1 MTTVADL
8 IRVAFRRIGV
18 LAAEETPSAA
28 EQSDAFDIL
37 NDMLASWAGEKLL
50 LFATQRSTYPL
61 TPTLQPQTIGVGGTF
76 NTSRPVRI
84 ERASIVSAGSETPLC
99 ILSDA
104 EWQNLQGKTSAGR
117 PVSLWVDATYP
128 LMGLWLNPIP
138 NVADTLVLYT
148 WQQLNSFVTATDS
161 FDLPPGYRRAIRDN
175 LAIELA
181 PEFGVTVSAELAN
194 SADAAKTNLKRL
206 NMQKSYLRSDAA
218 LLSGGGFNLY
228 SGDG

>member
-1 MTTVADL
+1 L
-8 IRVAFRRIGV
+8 PR
-18 LAAEETPSAA
+18 
-28 EQSDAFDIL
+28 
-37 NDMLASWAGEKLL
+37 
-50 LFATQRSTYPL
+50 QRSTYPL

-148 WQQLNSFVTATDS
+148 WQQLNASPQPTR
-161 FDLPPGYRRAIRDN
+161 FDLPPGYARAIRDN
-175 LAIELA
+175 LAKEFA
-181 PEFGVTVSAELAN
+181 PEFGVSALRRGREHRGRVEGQPEAPERPAELPALDP
-194 SADAAKTNLKRL
+194 AMLLAAAST
-206 NMQKSYLRSDAA
+206 SSP
-218 LLSGGGFNLY
+218 GTGE
-228 SGDG
+228 